1 MFSQEEMDNGA
12 DIIEGNEDQII
23 FSDEAYEEVLNIS
36 LVGHEEENSVDLS
49 GIFVDDEGHGFDIL
63 EYLRNFVFEIWKI
76 RYPLTPEEYLDE
88 LIESLGQQKR
98 ERVYPVVEGASDD
111 LNKIGRTLFN
121 ILKIHPKKLKEFL
134 FAGLIEIYF
143 HFIFYFRNSS

>member
-63 EYLRNFVFEIWKI
+63 EYLRNFVLEVKKI
-76 RYPLTPEEYLDE
+76 RNALHHITPEEYLNA
-88 LIESLGQQKR
+88 LIENLGQKR
-98 ERVYPVVEGASDD
+98 EERVYPAVGDPNSN
-111 LNKIGRTLFN
+111 LNKVGKTLFD
-121 ILKIHPKKLKEFL
+121 ILKVHPKKFKEFL
-134 FAGLIEIYF
+134 GAGWKEIF
-143 HFIFYFRNSS
+143 